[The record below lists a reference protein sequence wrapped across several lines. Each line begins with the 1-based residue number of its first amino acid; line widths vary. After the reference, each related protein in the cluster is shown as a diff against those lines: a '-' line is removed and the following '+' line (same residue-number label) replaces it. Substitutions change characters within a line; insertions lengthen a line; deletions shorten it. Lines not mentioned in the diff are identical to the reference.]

1 MVFSYFNSWAD
12 FNILFLIGNYRIIS
26 LYASTSSCTL
36 ECLWLTYLNLSV
48 SVSYKIIH
56 IHFSKFFAYYS
67 SKIFNF
73 DYELL
78 KIITSQFPF
87 IIFS

>member
-1 MVFSYFNSWAD
+1 MVLSYFNSRAD
-12 FNILFLIGNYRIIS
+12 FNILFLIGNYWIIS

-48 SVSYKIIH
+48 PVSYKIIH
-56 IHFSKFFAYYS
+56 IQFSKFFAYS
-67 SKIFNF
+67 NCKIFNL

-78 KIITSQFPF
+78 K
-87 IIFS
+87 